1 MTAPATRHRGPG
13 FGAEVDLDWTPITR
27 RPPFPGIARLLVP
40 QTGLPEP
47 SNSPP
52 RQGRPRNGES
62 AEDLVAKAITAHGS
76 VILELQ

>member
-1 MTAPATRHRGPG
+1 MRAVVFRTLKALLALSLAATVPGDRAAPGSPDGTAR
-13 FGAEVDLDWTPITR
+13 AEQQR
-27 RPPFPGIARLLVP
+27 
-40 QTGLPEP
+40 
-47 SNSPP
+47 PP